1 VAALLLISSLA
12 GRVIAAEPRPPR
24 TAVVPSVAARLSS
37 PLGLS
42 GSLALTL
49 GRETESPQF
58 CSHEV
63 DGPTLSLEAGT
74 GGGHVG
80 LGFALLCRN
89 ESLVADIGIGL
100 RAAYVRT
107 WWAPWRTE
115 AEQNYVGG
123 MLDLASRG
131 FGLRVGLLKR
141 VGARTVQAPNTLFVF
156 GVSYGF

>member
-1 VAALLLISSLA
+1 VS
-12 GRVIAAEPRPPR
+12 
-24 TAVVPSVAARLSS
+24 
-37 PLGLS
+37 
-42 GSLALTL
+42 
-49 GRETESPQF
+49 
-58 CSHEV
+58 
-63 DGPTLSLEAGT
+63 GPTLSLEAGT

-80 LGFALLCRN
+80 VGYALLCRN
-89 ESLVADIGIGL
+89 ESLVADVGMGV

-131 FGLRVGLLKR
+131 FGLRLGLLKR
-141 VGARTVQAPNTLFVF
+141 VGARTVQAPNTFFIF